1 MKKGILLAAALAT
14 AAAAPVAAYD
24 PIVYP
29 TNAPAGVVVAPTDVS
44 SEFSDLLARTVATN
58 ATTAS
63 VELLRAFIADLYA
76 TVETMPGS
84 EGWDAALD
92 ALIAAS
98 FSNCVTRTEA
108 SAFATKAG
116 VNAALAALG
125 PEAVGALPANG
136 YGAVTNAAD
145 IGPDPWFT
153 LSFSAQDRMV
163 RVTGTG
169 TNYVS
174 GVYAPNGVECHFL
187 ASGFDAL
194 LWPTNAAVV
203 RGADAYDPER
213 ENAYS
218 IRAVNGTPL
227 VEWLF
232 AK

>member
-1 MKKGILLAAALAT
+1 MKRTTPILAAFAAFLLAARA
-14 AAAAPVAAYD
+14 AAYD

-29 TNAPAGVVVAPTDVS
+29 TNAPAGVVVAPTDLS

-58 ATTAS
+58 PAPAS
-63 VELLRAFIADLYA
+63 VELLRAFVADLYA

-84 EGWDAALD
+84 EGWDTALD

-98 FSNCVTRTEA
+98 FSNCVTRAEA
-108 SAFATKAG
+108 GAAI
-116 VNAALAALG
+116 NAALAGLNPA
-125 PEAVGALPANG
+125 AVGALPADG

-145 IGPDPWFT
+145 IGHDPWFS

-187 ASGFDAL
+187 ASGFDAV

-203 RGADAYDPER
+203 RGADLYNTAK
-213 ENAYS
+213 ENAWS
-218 IRAVNGTPL
+218 VRSVNGTPF